1 MTPPPDSHE
10 KRQRERRKQQKRRE
24 KAQRKLQRKQH
35 RTGDNPIHHTLH
47 RGAAQHRVDTDLWL
61 CVLDLVAVGGW
72 SPPAPGIPERTVGDA
87 FARPAG
93 LQIEAPEAQE
103 LAGFIEALL
112 PTISE
117 EELPLSN
124 HPFGEEHTEDLLS
137 RRAAGERLA
146 LEDASAA
153 QELLSGAPKK
163 EVQLLMEFLKAG
175 SVSIEAG

>member
-24 KAQRKLQRKQH
+24 KAERKLQRKNEK
-35 RTGDNPIHHTLH
+35 RDNPIHHTLH
-47 RGAAQHRVDTDLWL
+47 RGASQHRVDTDLWL
-61 CVLDLVAVGGW
+61 CVLDLAAVGGW
-72 SPPAPGIPERTVGDA
+72 SPPEGESPERPSSTA
-87 FARPAG
+87 YARPAG
-93 LQIEAPEAQE
+93 LQIDTGEAQE

-124 HPFGEEHTEDLLS
+124 HPFGEEHTEDLLT
-137 RRAAGERLA
+137 RRSAGERLA

-153 QELLSGAPKK
+153 QELLSGPPKK
-163 EVQLLMEFLKAG
+163 DVGLLAEFLKAG